1 MIIDITKLKS
11 GVLESLPIDFN
22 YSFKTDELKNTD
34 IISLDDVNIKGNI
47 SYNYGRYYIFID
59 IKGEFILPCSLTLE
73 PVSVPLNT
81 HVEGDLEEILQEIGQ
96 NLTNTL
102 DIFPIIWENILMEVP
117 LKVVSGKKVTKT
129 SGDGWKLI
137 TEEEKRVNPELEKLK
152 ELL

>member
-1 MIIDITKLKS
+1 MNIDITKLKS
-11 GVLESLPIDFN
+11 GILEYIDIDFN
-22 YSFKTDELKNTD
+22 YSFSSEELKNTD
-34 IISLDDVNIKGNI
+34 IISLDNVNIKGDI
-47 SYNYGRYYIFID
+47 SYNYGEYYISLD

-73 PVSVPLNT
+73 PVTVPLNT
-81 HVEGDLEEILQEIGQ
+81 HVEGNLEEILKEIGQ

-117 LKVVSGKKVTKT
+117 LKVVSDKPITKT

-137 TEEEKRVNPELEKLK
+137 TEEEKKVNPELEKLR